1 MTVFFIDANGRRSKD
16 RAFITVSEVR
26 AWLYDNSVFM
36 SSWSVLKDDLTIV
49 YRATSDGSFRQFI
62 VWDNNA
68 RKQVNIY
75 EDASH
80 WEEGLT
86 WLV

>member
-49 YRATSDGSFRQFI
+49 YHA
-62 VWDNNA
+62 NPL
-68 RKQVNIY
+68 Y
-75 EDASH
+75 
-80 WEEGLT
+80 
-86 WLV
+86 